1 MYFLTFGFMML
12 TSWLQWD
19 SFRKL
24 RRTQN
29 SQRHKHL
36 VITCAFGFSFLI
48 RAIYNT
54 VQAALPKE
62 IDGLKSK
69 PWAWSGFLFCYHMFG
84 ELIPMNMV
92 FIF

>member
-54 VQAALPKE
+54 V
-62 IDGLKSK
+62 
-69 PWAWSGFLFCYHMFG
+69 
-84 ELIPMNMV
+84 
-92 FIF
+92 